1 MIAYSALD
9 TNLLNLLRS
18 FVNDPAYPTT
28 LRQAAVKQS
37 IQALA
42 TGSIFDLAKIDIPE
56 LQETELWNVVPV
68 TTIITATKGA
78 TTLTVPSTVG
88 YPTSG
93 SLYTQLGVITYTGIT
108 STTFT
113 GIPASGAGSIKA
125 NIQAGQT
132 IYYLYPL
139 PTDFASVSNVYLGQL
154 GELMYMEYRKLL
166 NGVSIGSIG
175 NYNNY

>member
-18 FVNDPAYPTT
+18 FVNDPAYPTP
-28 LRQAAVKQS
+28 LRQAGIKQS

-42 TGSIFDLAKIDIPE
+42 TGSIFGLSKIDIPE
-56 LQETELWNVVPV
+56 LQETELWNVVPT
-68 TTIITATKGA
+68 TTILIANKGA
-78 TTLTVPSTVG
+78 TTLTVPSTAG

-93 SLYTQLGVITYTGIT
+93 ALFTQLGVITYTGTT

-113 GIPASGAGSIKA
+113 GIPASGTGSIKA
-125 NIQAGQT
+125 NILAGQN

-139 PTDFASVSNVYLGQL
+139 PTDFASVSNVYLGQ
-154 GELMYMEYRKLL
+154 
-166 NGVSIGSIG
+166 I
-175 NYNNY
+175 